1 MRRKKKYLAYLMSVA
16 FIAGTWFVPNS
27 STKVSAVTT
36 PAIPSENTDVN
47 SIGATMPYTRYD
59 STVATVGGGASL
71 VSSKDFSKDNLAS
84 QASEQSY
91 INLPSNG
98 SYAEWTMSTTGNG
111 ITMRYTLPD
120 TADGMGQD
128 GSLDVYVNGVK
139 VKTVDLTSYYMWQYF
154 QYPNPYQNG
163 HPDDKLEKEGST
175 GCFAFDEVHFK
186 LNTSL
191 KVGDKIR
198 IQSSGA
204 NNLVYG
210 VDFLEIEQIPE
221 EIQKPDNAYSIVDYG
236 ADGTDEYDDY
246 GAIQKCITAA
256 KKDGKDVYIPAGTF
270 RIGQIWKI
278 NASDIKITGAGMWYT
293 NIQFTRSEAGKGGIS
308 GAKANNVE
316 FCNMYINSRLR
327 SRYGENA
334 TYKCFMDIWSGG
346 SYIHDIW
353 EDHFECGFWMA
364 DYYFGDGTDYCD
376 NLVIANSRIRN
387 NFADGVN
394 FCQGTSNATVYNC
407 SIRNNGDDGLA
418 MWNNDW
424 NVKDENNNVFCYNTI
439 DFIWRAGAIAV
450 YGGNGHKIYNNYIAD
465 TFMASGIHL
474 NTSFPGYKFDN
485 NKDGITFS
493 NNIIVRSGT
502 ISDSWQGDMGA
513 VDFTGGVKNITFNN
527 TYIYDS
533 QHDAVRV
540 ATNPSNLVFNNLKVY
555 GTGKDGQTKSGE
567 NGALF
572 KFASANSSP
581 TITING
587 LEYANIAYS
596 GVTYG
601 KRTNCKIENEN
612 NLGGGYEYAIPTG
625 TAKNAIN
632 VPAEP
637 TNAPEPTTIPEPT
650 SKNTVT
656 TTSSQAVTTKTP
668 EKVKAPSKAK
678 IKKITTKKKS
688 SKKLKLSLKK
698 INGAKGYQVAVY
710 QTKKN
715 AGKNKK
721 AIFKKFVKK
730 ASVTVQSKKLKNKK
744 TLYVKVRAYKLDG
757 KTKVYGKWSTSKKV
771 KIKN

>member
-1 MRRKKKYLAYLMSVA
+1 MRKKKKCLAYLMSA
-16 FIAGTWFVPNS
+16 ALIAGTLFGTTGS
-27 STKVSAVTT
+27 MKVSAVTT
-36 PAIPSENTDVN
+36 PDIPGENTDMN

-98 SYAEWTMSTTGNG
+98 SYAEWTMSTTGDG

-120 TADGMGQD
+120 TDDGMGQD

-163 HPDDKLEKEGST
+163 HPDDKLEKVGST

-186 LNTSL
+186 LDTSL
-191 KVGDKIR
+191 KAGDKIR

-210 VDFLEIEQIPE
+210 VDFLETEDVPAPIA
-221 EIQKPDNAYSIVDYG
+221 KPDDALSIVDYG
-236 ADGTDEYDDY
+236 AIPNDGKNDKTAILKCVTD
-246 GAIQKCITAA
+246 A
-256 KKDGKDVYIPAGTF
+256 KAKGKDVYFPEGTF
-270 RIGQIWKI
+270 DIGSMWKLD
-278 NASDIKITGAGMWYT
+278 ASNIKITGAGIWYT
-293 NIQFTRSEAGKGGIS
+293 NLQFTSAAQSGGGIS

-316 FCNMYINSRLR
+316 FCNMYINSMLR
-327 SRYGENA
+327 SRYEENA
-334 TYKCFMDIWSGG
+334 VYKCFMDVWSGD

-353 EDHFECGFWMA
+353 EDHFECGFWLA
-364 DYYFGDGTDYCD
+364 DYYFGDGEDYSD
-376 NLVIANSRIRN
+376 GLVIANSRIRN

-418 MWNNDW
+418 MWNNNW
-424 NVKDENNNVFCYNTI
+424 NVKDEENNVFCYNTI
-439 DFIWRAGAIAV
+439 DLIWRAGAIAV

-474 NTSFPGYKFDN
+474 NTSFPGYQFNN
-485 NKDGITFS
+485 NKDGITLS

-502 ISDSWQGDMGA
+502 VSDSWQGDMGA
-513 VDFTGGVKNITFNN
+513 VDLTGSVKNITFNN

-572 KFASANSSP
+572 KFASASATP
-581 TITING
+581 TITVNG

-601 KRTNCKIENEN
+601 KLTKCTIGNEN
-612 NLGGGYEYAIPTG
+612 NLGAGYNYSIPVG
-625 TAKNAIN
+625 TAKIAIN
-632 VPAEP
+632 APSESTTPEP
-637 TNAPEPTTIPEPT
+637 ITTPEPTTKVEA
-650 SKNTVT
+650 T
-656 TTSSQAVTTKTP
+656 TTSSQAVTTKVL

-688 SKKLKLSLKK
+688 SKKLKLSIKK
-698 INGAKGYQVAVY
+698 ISGVKGYQVAVY

-715 AGKNKK
+715 ATKNKK

-730 ASVTVQSKKLKNKK
+730 TSVTVQSKKFKNKK

-771 KIKN
+771 KIKK